1 MLFNEG
7 ATWGINTVFVYRCLL
22 SLSVC
27 ESIYK
32 QIFIV
37 LISYI
42 SYEMVA
48 FSGML
53 MPNTV
58 ICLCRQLRNASSYR
72 MVTSCCVP
80 GCNHRCR
87 SRQIFGGAKDFCL
100 NFPNN
105 FHQIKRFT
113 GWTCTPAPP
122 PSTPVVATL
131 VKFPKQLRKLRKVK
145 NMHCFSFQGRNE
157 CLRQQ

>member
-1 MLFNEG
+1 MLFNGG

-22 SLSVC
+22 SLSVF

-100 NFPNN
+100 NFQFSPNQTFYGVN
-105 FHQIKRFT
+105 LHSCAPAFHTSGCNT
-113 GWTCTPAPP
+113 G
-122 PSTPVVATL
+122 
-131 VKFPKQLRKLRKVK
+131 KVSK
-145 NMHCFSFQGRNE
+145 NW
-157 CLRQQ
+157 